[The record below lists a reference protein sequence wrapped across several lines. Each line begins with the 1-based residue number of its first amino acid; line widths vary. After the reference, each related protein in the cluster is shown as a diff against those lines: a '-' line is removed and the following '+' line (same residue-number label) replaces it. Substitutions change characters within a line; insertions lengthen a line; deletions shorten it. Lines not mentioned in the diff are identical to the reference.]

1 MIYSFPPVIDQNCR
15 VLVLGSMPS
24 VVSLERHQY
33 YGHKQNY
40 FWPMMFSLLEE
51 PETDDFEAKKAM
63 LLRHRI
69 ALWDV
74 LASCEREG
82 SLDSHIIDETPNDIR
97 ALLARYPSI
106 QYILFNG
113 GKAHQSF
120 QKHFPDILETYSWK
134 KLPST
139 SPAYTMK
146 REVKRKNWHEALQA
160 AGIL

>member
-1 MIYSFPPVIDQNCR
+1 
-15 VLVLGSMPS
+15 
-24 VVSLERHQY
+24 
-33 YGHKQNY
+33 NY

-146 REVKRKNWHEALQA
+146 REIKRKNWHEALQA